1 MVDFRQR
8 ADHAGCNRRAS
19 RTPCGCA
26 PRALSSE
33 IVQTQGTRLNRI
45 SLARGRSRFLFR
57 QASKTSYGRVAI
69 ADFCAQPRVVFQRR
83 PRSRRS
89 SNEVAPSAGGGG
101 GARDLRSRFSSS
113 SPVRRVVS
121 AVIGRSRPSLGRRF
135 FLSPLRCSA
144 SPALS
149 VPLGTPTG
157 VLQSLKG
164 VGDGPN
170 FLRGQ
175 AEKAGVS
182 QGGGNPLGCVLCLL
196 SVASQKVGA
205 PAARAGKR

>member
-26 PRALSSE
+26 PRLRSE

-57 QASKTSYGRVAI
+57 QASKTSHGRVAI

-101 GARDLRSRFSSS
+101 GARDRRSRF
-113 SPVRRVVS
+113 V
-121 AVIGRSRPSLGRRF
+121 ANRRF
-135 FLSPLRCSA
+135 LAP
-144 SPALS
+144 
-149 VPLGTPTG
+149 
-157 VLQSLKG
+157 
-164 VGDGPN
+164 
-170 FLRGQ
+170 Q
-175 AEKAGVS
+175 AWLA
-182 QGGGNPLGCVLCLL
+182 C
-196 SVASQKVGA
+196 
-205 PAARAGKR
+205 PAAPLFLEATQLKTVCTETVVLRAKSVVTKAQVAGIITLRRNCRRPNVPAAADLP